1 MIYYRI
7 TGYTPFVGEECDF
20 YFATNHRNNNTLYD
34 FMVECAESTGNEW
47 YDEQT
52 LIENDM
58 TEDEYY
64 AECYAISEEISEEE
78 YYENCPWERDKGVKA

>member
-1 MIYYRI
+1 MRYYHV
-7 TGYTPFVGEECDF
+7 TGYTPFVGEVCDF
-20 YFATNHRNNNTLYD
+20 YIATDSKEELNE
-34 FMVECAESTGNEW
+34 FVFECIYSTGNEW

-64 AECYAISEEISEEE
+64 AECYAVSGEISEEE